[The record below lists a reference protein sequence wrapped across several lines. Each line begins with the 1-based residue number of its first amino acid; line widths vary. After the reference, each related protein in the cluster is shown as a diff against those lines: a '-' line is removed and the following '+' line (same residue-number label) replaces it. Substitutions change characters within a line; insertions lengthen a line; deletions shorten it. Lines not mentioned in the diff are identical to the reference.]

1 MSAKTRSEKAIHAQK
16 LSEFYYRMARISDG
30 ARSVSYQDRASHWAH
45 VGRSNLFR
53 LIAPKVPASFALQRL
68 TDALVEDILSLSDE
82 EVLQECRD
90 QGLDPDE
97 EAAKM
102 RALFEQAVVEADR
115 RRAARK
121 REAAI

>member
-1 MSAKTRSEKAIHAQK
+1 MTNPS
-16 LSEFYYRMARISDG
+16 L
-30 ARSVSYQDRASHWAH
+30 
-45 VGRSNLFR
+45 
-53 LIAPKVPASFALQRL
+53 ALQRI
-68 TDALVEDILSLSDE
+68 TDALCEDILTMSDE

-90 QGLDPDE
+90 QGLGPDE
-97 EAAKM
+97 EAEKM